1 MTNRFDARNKI
12 DDRRQVSNSINK
24 LNEDRLFYFIDNNV
38 INKLM
43 DKKELRAAVA
53 KVQLPTKLGV
63 MTKTEITKIV
73 NYYLTFKNIKGELN
87 G

>member
-73 NYYLTFKNIKGELN
+73 NYYLTFKNIKGE
-87 G
+87 